1 MSHNACAQIIN
12 IEYQMRKIIVLA
24 MAVFITA
31 CQQTPDTTTVTP
43 ITNDYENS
51 ELAVNSASHDVD
63 DISADTIVM
72 TKPKLPHEHEDV
84 WQRIRSQL
92 SIEVPDHPAVN
103 KWRKYY
109 LKHPNF
115 MVTIAKRAE
124 PFLYYIVQ
132 EIEARNIPVELAL
145 LPIVESS
152 YIPYGVSHMSAT
164 GLWQFMPVSATRF
177 NVEQNW
183 WFEGRRDIVQ
193 STRAALDYFE
203 FFHRSLGQDWLNAI
217 AAFNSG
223 EGRVGRAIKRN
234 KKDNL
239 DTDFWSL
246 QLPSETTEFVPKL
259 LAIADILKHADALN
273 YTFTPIRN
281 QPAVEIVEVEG
292 QLDIS
297 LAAQWANITPK
308 ELLLL
313 NPGLKRWATAPNTN
327 YKIMLPVNSA
337 PSFKEKLAT
346 TDKKDWLRWDRYKVK
361 SGDSLSKIASVYT
374 INVAEIKKLN
384 KLKSDRIRIG
394 QMLIVP
400 YNKDDVHAWLHT
412 NRFTKKLTHT
422 VRSGD
427 NLWDISRKYK
437 VSVKDIVRWNKLAK
451 NSLLQPKQKLA
462 ILL

>member
-1 MSHNACAQIIN
+1 MPALNFNKEST
-12 IEYQMRKIIVLA
+12 MRKIAIVA
-24 MAVFITA
+24 MAILLAA
-31 CQQTPDTTTVTP
+31 CQQTPDPKSRQP
-43 ITNDYENS
+43 ITNKEANS
-51 ELAVNSASHDVD
+51 EQSSTSSANNAV
-63 DISADTIVM
+63 ITP
-72 TKPKLPHEHEDV
+72 TKTATVIPAVKLPHEHDDV

-103 KWRKYY
+103 KWKKYY

-115 MVTIAKRAE
+115 MVTISKRAE
-124 PFLYYIVQ
+124 PFLLYIVQ

-152 YIPYGVSHMSAT
+152 YIPYCVSNKSAT
-164 GLWQFMPVSATRF
+164 GLWQFMPVSAQRF

-234 KKDNL
+234 KKENL
-239 DTDFWSL
+239 ATDFWSL
-246 QLPSETTEFVPKL
+246 KLPSETTQFVPKL
-259 LAIADILKHADALN
+259 LAIADILKHADALD
-273 YTFTPIRN
+273 YVFTPIDN
-281 QPAVEIVEVEG
+281 KPAVEIVEIEG

-308 ELLLL
+308 DLLSL
-313 NPGLKRWATAPNTN
+313 NPGLKRWATAPNSN
-327 YKIMLPVNSA
+327 YQIMLPVDSA
-337 PSFKEKLAT
+337 PSFKEKLST

-361 SGDSLSKIASVYT
+361 SGDSLSKIASGYT
-374 INVAEIKKLN
+374 IKVAELKSIN
-384 KLKSDRIRIG
+384 KLSSDRIKIG

-412 NRFTKKLTHT
+412 NRFSNKLTHV

-437 VSVKDIVRWNKLAK
+437 VSVKDLLRWNKLAK
-451 NSLLQPKQKLA
+451 NALLQPKQKLS